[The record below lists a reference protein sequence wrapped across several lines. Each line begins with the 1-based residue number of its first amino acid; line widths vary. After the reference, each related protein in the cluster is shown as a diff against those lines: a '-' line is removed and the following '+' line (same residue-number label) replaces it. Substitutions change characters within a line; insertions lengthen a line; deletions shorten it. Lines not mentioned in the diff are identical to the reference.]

1 MYGCHTQAS
10 SSIGPTCMS
19 VHVDG
24 SCITVTG
31 PMAPQDLGVVLPHEY
46 TLVDTLWAL
55 KDAEYGMQKDLS
67 DLSFEL
73 QNLGKIRQFPS
84 VT

>member
-1 MYGCHTQAS
+1 MYLPPPPPHTHTHTHA
-10 SSIGPTCMS
+10 
-19 VHVDG
+19 H
-24 SCITVTG
+24 TVTG

-55 KDAEYGMQKDLS
+55 KDAEYGLQKDLS

-73 QNLGKIRQFPS
+73 HNLGKIRQFPS
-84 VT
+84 VM